1 MKNIHQII
9 WTVSSVIA
17 LSFTG
22 CKALDA
28 IDSANA
34 IPGKMDALEAQ
45 VGATNGQIKKTNESI
60 HLQTLYY
67 ALKDMRDI
75 NNWSM
80 LTPPY
85 FMLASAKALGDEIRI
100 DELAELVKVL
110 KKSMEISID
119 EFFGVNNECVE
130 YSDSIEVLD
139 NASKYPADQV
149 KTAQENYKKCAFAYN
164 INKLATLSA
173 VQAIMGLMPESKI
186 EALVQ
191 EQIVQGGAEYDQ
203 TIFGLAARYTFL
215 RDIRYA
221 REVYPALKT
230 PGGITLGIKT
240 VRNMDYLLSRDFT
253 PKLNGIKIIFA
264 NSVYGK
270 PNTNKFQD
278 FETNVSSEDSVD
290 AWTEIAKKIE
300 KLEGP
305 FSSRKDQLKSDA
317 RSAMDQY
324 NVVSSATVLK

>member
-75 NNWSM
+75 NNWAM

-85 FMLASAKALGDEIRI
+85 FMLASAKALGEEIRT

-119 EFFGVNNECVE
+119 EFFGTNNECVE
-130 YSDSIEVLD
+130 YSDNIEVLD
-139 NASKYPADQV
+139 NPSKYSPEQIKA
-149 KTAQENYKKCAFAYN
+149 AHEGYKKCTFAYN
-164 INKLATLSA
+164 INKLATLQA
-173 VQAIMGLMPESKI
+173 VQAIMGLMPQAKI
-186 EALVQ
+186 ETLVQ

-203 TIFGLAARYTFL
+203 TLFGLASRYTFL
-215 RDIRYA
+215 RDVRYA

-240 VRNMDYLLSRDFT
+240 IRSMDYLLSRDFA

-264 NSVYGK
+264 NSIYGK

-278 FETNVSSEDSVD
+278 FETSVSAEDSLD
-290 AWTEIAKKIE
+290 AWTEISKKIE

-305 FSSRKDQLKSDA
+305 FVGRKDSLKSEA
-317 RSAMDQY
+317 RAAMDQY
-324 NVVSSATVLK
+324 GVVSSAAVLK